1 MTVPVPGEF
10 QGRPG
15 SGVNAWSKFAILV
28 KYPLNIVL
36 FRGRVVGVLL
46 ACCWRAVGGILTPFL
61 AA

>member
-1 MTVPVPGEF
+1 MTVPVLGEF

-36 FRGRVVGVLL
+36 FRGR
-46 ACCWRAVGGILTPFL
+46 AVGGILTPFL